1 MGKVGGLKKTH
12 FVAFLLYTL
21 IAIGMTAPLA
31 LHLPDHLLGTDS
43 NATNDTFFSVWIFG
57 WQAHQL
63 ISDPLNLFQ
72 GNIFYPFQNSLAFS
86 EIILPGALLYL
97 PLEYA
102 SGNPILAYNLVL
114 LLSFP
119 LTAWATY
126 LFVLDWLKQTADGE
140 WRMADGRAQTIGDT
154 RQPTD
159 RIERLDA
166 HVSQYDSPSA
176 IRYLQYAAFLAGIIF
191 AFCTYKIG
199 ELRHIQLLMAM
210 FMPLT
215 LMYLGKFLRTPNLHN
230 GFLTALFFALNAL
243 SSLYYAVFLAFAIAL
258 YLVVEFLLKHLRIT
272 RAHLIYGS
280 IALII
285 AIVLVLPFLLPFFR
299 LERQYN
305 FSEGRDPNLYSARPA
320 SYLAAPASQWLYG
333 NLTRGFYVAAKGQPL
348 FPGIAAVLLGVVGI
362 FALWRI
368 KSRVW
373 VFPLLLALMA
383 IILSFGPYLILDRTT
398 TPAFRYPLPYYLIS
412 LVVSPLK
419 SLNAPARFV
428 VLAML
433 ALGMLAAYGGLW
445 LMRRFPRFSLPI
457 TGVCALLILLEY
469 VPIPLRLAP
478 VDAAANI
485 SPVYT
490 YLAQQ
495 PPGEPVVEIPMGKPE
510 FADQDKYVVYT
521 YNSLYHFQPLVNGYS
536 TFLPPDYYALVKDVQ
551 NFPTKASVQ
560 RLKKWGVNWVVV
572 HSDRFPTPDKTRQK
586 LARLAG
592 IEHIRDFGNIWLY
605 RIVQ

>member
-1 MGKVGGLKKTH
+1 VGEIGSLKKIH
-12 FVAFLLYTL
+12 LVVFLLYTL
-21 IAIGMTAPLA
+21 IAIAITAPLA

-63 ISDPLNLFQ
+63 IADLLNLFQ

-97 PLEYA
+97 PLAYA

-114 LLSFP
+114 LLTFP
-119 LTAWATY
+119 LTAWAMY
-126 LFVLDWLKQTADGE
+126 LLALDWMGRTGDERRPTTDDGQQTDPSTKPATSDL
-140 WRMADGRAQTIGDT
+140 RYAIGD
-154 RQPTD
+154 RQFAMRDTK
-159 RIERLDA
+159 
-166 HVSQYDSPSA
+166 
-176 IRYLQYAAFLAGIIF
+176 YAAFLAGLVF

-215 LMYLGKFLRTPNLHN
+215 LLYLGKFLRAPNFHN

-258 YLVVEFLLKHLRIT
+258 YLVVELLLRHFRIT
-272 RAHLIYGS
+272 RAHVIHGG
-280 IALII
+280 IASVI
-285 AIVLVLPFLLPFFR
+285 AVVLVLPFLLPFFR

-305 FSEGRDPNLYSARPA
+305 FSEGRDPNLFSARPA

-348 FPGIAAVLLGVVGI
+348 FPGIAAIVLGVIGI
-362 FALWRI
+362 FALWRT
-368 KSRVW
+368 KSRAW
-373 VFPLLLALMA
+373 IFPLLLALMGVV
-383 IILSFGPYLILDRTT
+383 LSFGPYLILDRTT
-398 TPAFRYPLPYYLIS
+398 NPVFRYPLPYYFLS

-428 VLAML
+428 VLTML
-433 ALGMLAAYGGLW
+433 ALGLLAGYGALW
-445 LMRRFPRFSLPI
+445 LIRRAPRYALAI
-457 TGVCALLILLEY
+457 AAVCAALILVEY
-469 VPIPLRLAP
+469 SPAPLRLAT
-478 VDAAANI
+478 VDAGANI

-490 YLAQQ
+490 YLAHQ

-521 YNSLYHFQPLVNGYS
+521 YNSLYHLQPLVNGYS

-551 NFPTKASVQ
+551 NFPTKGTVT
-560 RLKKWGVNWVVV
+560 RLQKWGVQWVVV
-572 HSDRFPTPDKTRQK
+572 HSDRLAKADAARVRLDKLK
-586 LARLAG
+586 G
-592 IEHIRDFGNIWLY
+592 IVHVQDFGNVWLY
-605 RIVQ
+605 RIAP